1 MRRET
6 HQAPPETR
14 LVHLEQPLVPFAH
27 GPGLVQLLADLPRLR
42 SLLVHALSF
51 APSDPLDLNQ
61 EPPRALSYFLPE
73 HELPAL
79 LRPDPSGPMLAESSF
94 RAN

>member
-1 MRRET
+1 MRREQHRVRRET
-6 HQAPPETR
+6 RQAPQETR
-14 LVHLEQPLVPFAH
+14 LVHLEQP
-27 GPGLVQLLADLPRLR
+27 LADLPRLR